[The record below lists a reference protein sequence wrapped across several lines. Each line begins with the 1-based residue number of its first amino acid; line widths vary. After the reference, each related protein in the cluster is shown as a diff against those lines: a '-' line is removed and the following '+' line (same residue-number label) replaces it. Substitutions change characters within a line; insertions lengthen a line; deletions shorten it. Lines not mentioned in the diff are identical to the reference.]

1 MRKVLKTTMLLVL
14 LLLGVA
20 SRADAQVSFG
30 VRIGPP
36 PAPRFV
42 RVRPSRPGP
51 NFVWIDG
58 YWYPVG
64 NRYQWHNGYWTRPP
78 YGGAVWVGPR
88 HDGREFYQGYWSG
101 NRGRFDHNHRWD
113 RNRNRDFR
121 RGDRR

>member
-1 MRKVLKTTMLLVL
+1 MRKVLKTTMLLVF

-20 SRADAQVSFG
+20 SGADAQVSFG

-88 HDGREFYQGYWSG
+88 HDGRGFYQGYWSG

-113 RNRNRDFR
+113 RNSGRDFR
-121 RGDRR
+121 RGERR